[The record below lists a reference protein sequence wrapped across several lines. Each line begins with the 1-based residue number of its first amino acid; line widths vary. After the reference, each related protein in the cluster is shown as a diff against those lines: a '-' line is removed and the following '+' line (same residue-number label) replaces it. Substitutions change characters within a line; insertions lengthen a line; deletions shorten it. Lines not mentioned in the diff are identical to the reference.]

1 MLQRKSLMTLK
12 LLLLSSFLFAAGC
25 STVDQIEVDTVV
37 KNAPI
42 PLQKQPKPVA
52 LNDIKIYV
60 VTEENFSQ
68 FIEKL
73 KTNVGTDV
81 FYAITVKDY
90 EKLSLNMEDIKRYID
105 QQKAIIIYYEDIIKK
120 SHNENT

>member
-90 EKLSLNMEDIKRYID
+90 EKLSLNMEDIKRYIRSID
-105 QQKAIIIYYEDIIKK
+105 V
-120 SHNENT
+120 NTL

>member
-1 MLQRKSLMTLK
+1 M
-12 LLLLSSFLFAAGC
+12 FAAGC
-25 STVDQIEVDTVV
+25 STVDRIEVDTVV